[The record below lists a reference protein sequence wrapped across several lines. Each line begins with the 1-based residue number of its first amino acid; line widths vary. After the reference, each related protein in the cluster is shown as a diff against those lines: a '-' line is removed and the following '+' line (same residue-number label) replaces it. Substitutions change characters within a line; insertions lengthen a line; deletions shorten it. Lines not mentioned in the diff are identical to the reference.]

1 MVAWKMYFRIKDPVA
16 YITDY
21 KHIYTDKYNSKEVV
35 EKSIKYCEE
44 NNHEFLK
51 VSYDYSY

>member
-1 MVAWKMYFRIKDPVA
+1 MVAWKMYFRIKDPVV
-16 YITDY
+16 YIKDY
-21 KHIYTDKYNSKEVV
+21 KHIYTDNYNPKEVV

-44 NNHEFLK
+44 NNYEFLK

>member
-1 MVAWKMYFRIKDPVA
+1 MVAWKMYFRIKDPVV
-16 YITDY
+16 YITNY
-21 KHIYTDKYNSKEVV
+21 KHVYTDNYNPKEVV